1 MTIDECITK
10 YLSGHRVVLTEQNIR
25 DILDM
30 LLSGETVTN
39 TARKLNLKSFNV
51 ATVRNVF
58 EFECGL
64 VFPNAKR
71 LRDKKYNSKIKG
83 VDLKTNDDVVKLIV
97 LNEAVNSKTIK
108 EYIRETLNISK
119 KKTDKLFRESM
130 EIYCKCCLKDIK
142 KSLAE

>member
-10 YLSGHRVVLTEQNIR
+10 YLSNHRVVLSEQNIR

-39 TARKLNLKSFNV
+39 TARKLNIKVCNV

-58 EFECGL
+58 EDRCGL

-71 LRDKKYNSKIKG
+71 QKRKQYNSKIKE
-83 VDLKTNDDVVKLIV
+83 VILATNDDIAKLIKM
-97 LNEAVNSKTIK
+97 NAEIEGESIK
-108 EYIRETLNISK
+108 EYIRKSLKISDK
-119 KKTDKLFRESM
+119 KVNELFREGM
-130 EIYCKCCLKDIK
+130 EIYCKGSVI
-142 KSLAE
+142 